1 MNNKAIVITGANG
14 NLGSYFAEK
23 LAEQNQNL
31 ILIIHRYKDKISD
44 LMEKFPEQIKIAEAN
59 LNDFKQ
65 TQTAIDKIV
74 SKSDWQPVSLIH
86 TASLRSSDFQ
96 SLRDSANDFWEKVIK
111 TNIVG
116 TFNIL
121 KILIPFFQ
129 RKSFG
134 RIVLLGSNVSRTG
147 LQNGSAY
154 AASKAA
160 IANLCRSVAAEEA
173 GNDILINTIS
183 PGPVE
188 MDDRKFSSE
197 YREFRRKYYQNEL
210 KKIPLK
216 KLATS
221 DDIFGICKFLI
232 SAENTY
238 ITGEE
243 IFVTGGKL

>member
-14 NLGSYFAEK
+14 NLGSFFAEK

-31 ILIIHRYKDKISD
+31 ILMIHRHKDKISD
-44 LMEKFPEQIKIAEAN
+44 LMEKFPKQIKIAETN
-59 LNDFKQ
+59 LNDFKK
-65 TQTAIDKIV
+65 TQAAIEKIF
-74 SKSDWQPVSLIH
+74 SESDWQPVSLIH
-86 TASLRSSDFQ
+86 TAALRSYDFQ
-96 SLRDSANDFWEKVIK
+96 PLRRSDEKLWKKIIEINVI
-111 TNIVG
+111 G
-116 TFNIL
+116 TYNIL

-129 RKSFG
+129 RKNFG
-134 RIVLLGSNVSRTG
+134 RIVLLGSNVSRIG
-147 LQNGSAY
+147 LPNGSAY

-173 GNDILINTIS
+173 ENDILINTIS

-188 MDDRKFSSE
+188 IDDSKFSSE

-210 KKIPLK
+210 KKNPLK
-216 KLATS
+216 RLATF